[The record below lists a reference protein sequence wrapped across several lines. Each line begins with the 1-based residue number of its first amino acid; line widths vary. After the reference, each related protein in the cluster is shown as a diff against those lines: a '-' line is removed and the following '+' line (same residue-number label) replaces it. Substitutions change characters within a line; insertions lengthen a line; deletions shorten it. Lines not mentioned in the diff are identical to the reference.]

1 MNTDHLTPEELLALQ
16 EKAAEQVT
24 TQQTTIG
31 GDVMQ
36 VLGEVTDVALEALS
50 DAASG
55 TGDVLCAVA
64 AGIGDVACGIGNA
77 AGDILGALFD

>member
-1 MNTDHLTPEELLALQ
+1 MNTENLTPEEILALQ
-16 EKAAEQVT
+16 EKAAEQAT
-24 TQQTTIG
+24 TQQSTIG

-36 VLGEVTDVALEALS
+36 VLGEVADVTLEALS

-64 AGIGDVACGIGNA
+64 GGIGDVACGIGNV